1 MKTMKIGFCAK
12 PDQIEAVAA
21 AGFDYIEPPV
31 NYIAGLTEEDFS
43 ACLEAV
49 RAAAIPAPSFNL
61 LFPKTMLL
69 LAPETTDEQIREYLH
84 GALSRVQRLGGKI
97 AVFGSGKSRNR
108 PERMD
113 YGDAFRRLAQV
124 TRLTG
129 EIADEYGVTIVI
141 EPLNRNE
148 TNMINSLG
156 EGACLVA
163 AVDHPRVRLLA
174 DYYHIAVENQPVSDI
189 ERLTGICH
197 AHVAALSGRRVP
209 VSEDVGYAEMFAAMK
224 RTGYQ
229 GLLSVEGKTDDLAAD
244 GPKSVQMLKKMW
256 EEA

>member
-1 MKTMKIGFCAK
+1 MKIGFCAK
-12 PDQIEAVAA
+12 PDQAVLVAA

-31 NYIAGLTEEDFS
+31 NYIAGLTEEAFS
-43 ACLEAV
+43 ACLEDL
-49 RAAAIPAPSFNL
+49 RASSVPAPSFNL
-61 LFPKTMLL
+61 LFPKTMQL
-69 LAPETTDEQIREYLH
+69 LADDTADEQVAAYLH
-84 GALSRVQRLGGKI
+84 GALSRVQCMGGKI

-108 PERMD
+108 PADMSYD
-113 YGDAFRRLAQV
+113 SAFRRLV
-124 TRLTG
+124 RLTRMTG
-129 EIADEYGVTIVI
+129 EIAVQYDVTIVI

-156 EGACLVA
+156 EGACLSA

-174 DYYHIAVENQPVSDI
+174 DYYHVSAENQPVSDI
-189 ERLTGICH
+189 ERITGIAH
-197 AHVAALSGRRVP
+197 AHIATSAGRRVP
-209 VSEDVGYAEMFAAMK
+209 TEEDAGYAEMFAAMK

-244 GPKSVQMLKKMW
+244 GPRSVQMLKKMW